1 MSKPLSLLRAF
12 KAAISEPGNRQGNPN
27 FVKGKPKS
35 AKPVAR
41 TPEEKKRLHDITYVK
56 CRYNRGDKIGEL
68 AMRRALEKMGW
79 KEVSEGFWEKK

>member
-1 MSKPLSLLRAF
+1 MSKPLSLIRAF
-12 KAAISEPGNRQGNPN
+12 KAAMSEPGNRQGNPN
-27 FVKGKPKS
+27 FVKGKPRNMS
-35 AKPVAR
+35 QVTR
-41 TPEEKKRLHDITYVK
+41 TAEEKKIAHDITYVK

>member
-12 KAAISEPGNRQGNPN
+12 KAAMAEPSRSGNPN
-27 FVKGKPKS
+27 FVKGK
-35 AKPVAR
+35 AQNAAQVVR

-56 CRYNRGDKIGEL
+56 CRYNRGDKIGPL

-79 KEVSEGFWEKK
+79 TEVSEGFWEKK